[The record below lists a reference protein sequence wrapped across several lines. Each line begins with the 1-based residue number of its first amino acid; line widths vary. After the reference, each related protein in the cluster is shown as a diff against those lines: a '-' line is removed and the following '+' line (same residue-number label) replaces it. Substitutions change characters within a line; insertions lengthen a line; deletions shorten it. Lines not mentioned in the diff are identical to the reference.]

1 MDIKQYQLNREKDLQ
16 TFKSEYD
23 DLKAVYINFLT
34 QAVYDSSKVEQVLDA
49 NKSLTDLVQH
59 FISQSRTKFDSETI
73 NDLTNQIIE
82 YQKEYKDIKSSNK
95 KTKLFKEILNKENAR
110 LVDIQTEFTQYLWFF
125 LAGILILIILIFT
138 TPSGSQPILQDS
150 QLSTM

>member
-34 QAVYDSSKVEQVLDA
+34 QAVYDSSKIEQVLDA
-49 NKSLTDLVQH
+49 NKSLTDLVQN
-59 FISQSRTKFDSETI
+59 FIAQSRTKFDSETI
-73 NDLTNQIIE
+73 NELTDQIIE

-95 KTKLFKEILNKENAR
+95 KTKLVKEILNKENLR
-110 LVDIQTEFTQYLWFF
+110 LIDIQTEFTYYFWVF
-125 LAGILILIILIFT
+125 LGGCIILIILIFT
-138 TPSGSQPILQDS
+138 TPSGSRPILPES
-150 QLSTM
+150 QLSTT